1 MDLWHRTMERT
12 KDKHASSLSGYLQ
25 VKSAKQE
32 INYMQKS
39 TFNVKRYLFS
49 HALKHEEK
57 IIKKCTTKRHFPTT
71 GITPPYPRYKIFN

>member
-49 HALKHEEK
+49 HALKH
-57 IIKKCTTKRHFPTT
+57 KK
-71 GITPPYPRYKIFN
+71 